1 MKAKAVSVSRD
12 RRGLPAVMRPA
23 LPHVVE
29 LASQTTQ
36 KRKTDTMK
44 DYILRTHAAVEPQM
58 TPTSQRIDQKPDL
71 AASVEEPQLQ
81 AHPQVDPKAPTSLA
95 DVSSRGSQPCALS
108 AGPVLFIG
116 MDVHNDS
123 IAVSLAPSDSIEVRR
138 YGIIGGS
145 HDDVLKLAK
154 KLQAAHPDRALHFC
168 YEAGPRGYPLC
179 RFLRAMGYSCIL
191 VALSKI
197 PRKPGERVKTDR
209 RDADQL
215 ARLYRAG
222 ELSAIYVPD
231 PHDEAVRDLIRAR
244 YQISRQQH
252 RARQQLKMFLLRHNL
267 RYPGKT
273 AWSPAHL
280 RYLARVKLPF
290 AEQQF
295 VFQEMLDV
303 ITEAGKR
310 LERYEAQLPGVL
322 AGWRWEPVVRAL
334 MSLRG
339 VALLNAATLVAEL
352 GDLNRF
358 PTANQLM
365 SFLGLVPSEET
376 TGNDRRQGGI
386 TKMGN
391 GIARRAII
399 EAAWHYRLPA
409 RISPTLQVRQE
420 GLPKTVT
427 QAAWDAQT
435 RLHRRFK
442 HLTGVRHKKSQVAA
456 AALGRELAGFV
467 WAIARMVKPNA
478 LTDEKRTALPG
489 A

>member
-1 MKAKAVSVSRD
+1 MKAKAVSVLRD
-12 RRGLPAVMRPA
+12 KRGLPAAIRPA
-23 LPHVVE
+23 LPQVVE
-29 LASQTTQ
+29 LTSQTTQ
-36 KRKTDTMK
+36 QRKTDTMK

-58 TPTSQRIDQKPDL
+58 TPTSQRFHKKPGL
-71 AASVEEPQLQ
+71 TASIEEYQPQT
-81 AHPQVDPKAPTSLA
+81 HPEV
-95 DVSSRGSQPCALS
+95 
-108 AGPVLFIG
+108 AGQVLFIG

-123 IAVSLAPSDSIEVRR
+123 IAISLAPSDSTEVRR
-138 YGIIGGS
+138 YGIIGGT
-145 HDDVLKLAK
+145 HDDVLKLLN
-154 KLQAAHPDRALHFC
+154 KLQAAHPGTPLRAC

-179 RFLRAMGYSCIL
+179 RFIRAHGHSCII
-191 VALSKI
+191 VAPSKI
-197 PRKPGERVKTDR
+197 PRKPGDRVKTDR

-222 ELSAIYVPD
+222 ELTAIYVPD
-231 PHDEAVRDLIRAR
+231 ARDEAVRDLLRGR

-267 RYPGKT
+267 RYLGKT

-303 ITEAGKR
+303 ITQAGKR
-310 LERYEAQLPGVL
+310 LERYEAELPSVV

-352 GDLNRF
+352 GDLERF
-358 PTANQLM
+358 TTANQLM
-365 SFLGLVPSEET
+365 GYLGLVPSEDT
-376 TGNDRRQGGI
+376 TGDDRQQGGI

-409 RISPTLQVRQE
+409 RITPTLQVRQE

-427 QAAWDAQT
+427 QAAWNAQI

-456 AALGRELAGFV
+456 AALGRELSGFV
-467 WAIARMVKPNA
+467 WAIGRMVKPRP
-478 LTDEKRTALPG
+478 LIPDSHTP
-489 A
+489 

>member
-12 RRGLPAVMRPA
+12 NRGLPAVTQPA

-29 LASQTTQ
+29 LTSQTTQ

-44 DYILRTHAAVEPQM
+44 DYILRTHAIVEPQM
-58 TPTSQRIDQKPDL
+58 TRTSQRLNNKPDL
-71 AASVEEPQLQ
+71 AARVEGHQPQ
-81 AHPQVDPKAPTSLA
+81 ANAEVDPKAPTSLA
-95 DVSSRGSQPCALS
+95 DISSRGSQPYAS
-108 AGPVLFIG
+108 AATSRPVLYIG

-123 IAVSLAPSDSIEVRR
+123 IAISLAPSDSTEVRR
-138 YGIIGGS
+138 YGIIGGT
-145 HDDVLKLAK
+145 HDDVLKLLN
-154 KLQAAHPDRALHFC
+154 KLQAAHPGTDLRAC

-179 RFLRAMGYSCIL
+179 RFIRAHGHTCII
-191 VALSKI
+191 VAPSKI
-197 PRKPGERVKTDR
+197 PRKPGDRVKTDR

-222 ELSAIYVPD
+222 ELTAIYVLD
-231 PHDEAVRDLIRAR
+231 ARDESVRDLLRGR
-244 YQISRQQH
+244 YQIGRQQH
-252 RARQQLKMFLLRHNL
+252 RARQQLKMFLLRHNI
-267 RYPGKT
+267 RYMGKT

-280 RYLARVKLPF
+280 RYLATVKMPF

-310 LERYEAQLPGVL
+310 LERYEAQLPGVV

-352 GDLNRF
+352 GDLERF
-358 PTANQLM
+358 TAANQLM
-365 SFLGLVPSEET
+365 SYLGLVPSEDT
-376 TGNDRRQGGI
+376 TGDDRQQGGI

-409 RISPTLQVRQE
+409 RITPTLQVRQE
-420 GLPKTVT
+420 GLPKIVT
-427 QAAWDAQT
+427 QAAWNAQT

-467 WAIARMVKPNA
+467 WAIGRMVKPRA
-478 LTDEKRTALPG
+478 LIPDNRPV
-489 A
+489 